1 MRLDRL
7 ITLGLVQPIHRAVSG
22 AKRAQLPILMYH
34 SISEGAEDAVSPYY
48 RTVTRPAIFAQH
60 MALLHVEGYRVV
72 SLQAGLHEF
81 RSGCSDIRKT
91 VVLTFDDGLRD
102 FYTSAFPILQEYE
115 QTASV
120 FLPTAFIGDQP
131 GRFKGRECMTWSEA
145 RELNEA
151 GIEIGSHTVNHPRLY
166 ELGFDEIRAELAN
179 SKAVIEDRLG
189 SAVVSFAYP
198 YAFPSGDRRFVA
210 RLEELLR
217 AAKYECGVTTR
228 IGRAS
233 ANDQLFT
240 LPRLPMNSADDRS
253 LFLAKLQGAY
263 DWLAVVQTSFKGL
276 SCRAPRRTN
285 TADDKGDDSSCQP
298 SGTTP
303 ASPGS

>member
-7 ITLGLVQPIHRAVSG
+7 ITLGLVRPIRRAVLG
-22 AKRAQLPILMYH
+22 LNRAQLPILMYH
-34 SISEGAEDAVSPYY
+34 SISDEPEDEASPYY
-48 RTVTRPAIFAQH
+48 RTATRPAIFAQH
-60 MALLHVEGYRVV
+60 MALLRDEGYRVMSV
-72 SLQAGLHEF
+72 QDGLREF
-81 RSGCSDIRKT
+81 QSGGRDGGKT
-91 VVLTFDDGLRD
+91 VVLTFDDGLRN
-102 FYTSAFPILQEYE
+102 FYTNAFPILQGNG
-115 QTASV
+115 QKASV

-131 GRFKGRECMTWSEA
+131 GHFKGQECMTWSDA
-145 RELNEA
+145 RELHEA
-151 GIEIGSHTVNHPRLY
+151 GIEIGSHTVNHPLLY

-210 RLEELLR
+210 RLVELLR
-217 AAKYECGVTTR
+217 ATKYECCVTTR

-253 LFLAKLQGAY
+253 LFLAKLRGAY
-263 DWLAVVQTSFKGL
+263 DWLAVVQTAFKGL
-276 SCRAPRRTN
+276 SCRTVRRTN
-285 TADDKGDDSSCQP
+285 TADGNGDDSSHQP
-298 SGTTP
+298 SGITP